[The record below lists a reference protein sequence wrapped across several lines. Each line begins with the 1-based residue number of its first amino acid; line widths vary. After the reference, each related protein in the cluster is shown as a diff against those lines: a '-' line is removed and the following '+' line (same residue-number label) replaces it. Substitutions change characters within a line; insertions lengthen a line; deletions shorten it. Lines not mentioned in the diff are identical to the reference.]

1 MPLPIGTEPLVL
13 ADGTKIN
20 PLDGKIL
27 KDNILV
33 EVPNTREI
41 QRDIVAARKRIADLP
56 LPPEQMNTLSLV
68 MAYSVFGLSDKD
80 IGNVLSLSQD
90 QIHNIKMNNAY
101 NELQQNLVQSII
113 HSDTT
118 EVRDLFVLNSKTSAQ
133 LFVDTVNDTEMGIG
147 TRLSAANNI
156 LDRAG
161 HRPADI
167 VEHRHKVEGGLR
179 IEYVKKEEQ
188 DIPTID
194 ITPEGV
200 M

>member
-27 KDNILV
+27 KDDILV

-194 ITPEGV
+194 VTPEGV

>member
-1 MPLPIGTEPLVL
+1 
-13 ADGTKIN
+13 
-20 PLDGKIL
+20 
-27 KDNILV
+27 
-33 EVPNTREI
+33 
-41 QRDIVAARKRIADLP
+41 
-56 LPPEQMNTLSLV
+56 
-68 MAYSVFGLSDKD
+68 
-80 IGNVLSLSQD
+80 
-90 QIHNIKMNNAY
+90 MNNAY

-133 LFVDTVNDTEMGIG
+133 LFVDTVNDSEMGIG

-194 ITPEGV
+194 VTPEGV